1 MSDFSKFLSDL
12 LQRFGES
19 VQIGMV
25 GRIKSFDKSTM
36 RAEVEPLLRKES
48 QTGESSQLPV
58 LSNVPVSFLCTG
70 KFFIRPTYE
79 RGDLIWLTF
88 ATHDIFAS
96 LKGAPAVASDQ
107 IFGLQNACVVN
118 GLLSAVQSIG
128 GDFEDAEGLAIGA
141 KDTFL
146 EMQEDKITAHLD
158 GNSVELNG
166 TDGVVVK
173 DGMDV
178 KFQPSGRSAL
188 TDGFL
193 TPLGPTISRLPGIH
207 P

>member
-1 MSDFSKFLSDL
+1 MSDFSKFLTDL

-25 GRIKSFDKSTM
+25 GRIKSFNKTTM
-36 RAEVEPLLRKES
+36 RAEVEPLLRKENLA
-48 QTGESSQLPV
+48 GESSQLPV

-70 KFFIRPTYE
+70 KYFIRPTYE
-79 RGDLIWLTF
+79 RGDLVWLTF
-88 ATHDIFAS
+88 ATHDIFSAM
-96 LKGAPAVASDQ
+96 KGTPAKASDQ
-107 IFGLQNACVVN
+107 IFGLQNACIVN
-118 GLLSAVQSIG
+118 GLLSTTPIG
-128 GDFEDAEGLAIGA
+128 GDFADATGLAIGA
-141 KDTFL
+141 TDVFI
-146 EMQEDKITAHLD
+146 EVEEDKITAHLD
-158 GNSVELNG
+158 GNTVELNSA
-166 TDGVVVK
+166 DGVVVK

-178 KFQPSGRSAL
+178 KFQPSGRSAK